1 MKLST
6 LLVSVMAAAVLLT
19 SGCNEKVH
27 RRDAS
32 EKGVTTYGVN
42 AQDWNEASAGLASK
56 MLQNLPPPPQGKRWL
71 IEYKGI
77 ENRTD
82 KTNLPINLLKNKVFN
97 ALSSAQMASLI
108 DFNTDAYQDAVYKHK
123 MDPRRYPAPPA
134 PGDADF
140 ILRGSVTGQR
150 DRIGRSI
157 ETTYT
162 FQLELTSASGGGAVQ
177 WQDEVELSKQGTKK
191 ILGL

>member
-6 LLVSVMAAAVLLT
+6 FLVSAMAAVILVS
-19 SGCNEKVH
+19 SGCDSKVR

-32 EKGVTTYGVN
+32 EKPVTTYGIN
-42 AQDWNEASAGLASK
+42 SQDWNEAAAGLASK
-56 MLQNLPPPPQGKRWL
+56 MLLNLPAPPQGKRWL

-77 ENRTD
+77 SNQTD
-82 KTNLPINLLKNKVFN
+82 KTNLPIHLLKNKVFN
-97 ALSSAQMASLI
+97 ALSNAQMASLI
-108 DFNTDAYQDAVYKHK
+108 DFNSDAYQDAVYKHK

-140 ILRGSVTGQR
+140 ILKGSVTGQR
-150 DRIGRSI
+150 DRMGRNI
-157 ETTYT
+157 EATYT
-162 FQLELTSASGGGAVQ
+162 FQLELTSTSVGGAVE